1 MREKQ
6 QGKQM
11 KKEQNNK
18 MNETSNPLKDTHI
31 QQPSAADI
39 MLMQAQGKEI
49 PDRKPV
55 QANIQKT
62 PEIDMVISSVVEAR
76 KNQSDAMGNRNKNL
90 AAQVLK
96 IYAVVN
102 GAAGILALTLLDRL
116 GVLAIALAL
125 ASVVASFGI
134 YAAGEALQL
143 LQNISSNTAKAAKR
157 LEQNKI

>member
-55 QANIQKT
+55 QANIQKNARNRYGNQQRCRG
-62 PEIDMVISSVVEAR
+62 EKKSV
-76 KNQSDAMGNRNKNL
+76 
-90 AAQVLK
+90 
-96 IYAVVN
+96 
-102 GAAGILALTLLDRL
+102 
-116 GVLAIALAL
+116 
-125 ASVVASFGI
+125 
-134 YAAGEALQL
+134 
-143 LQNISSNTAKAAKR
+143 
-157 LEQNKI
+157 

>member
-1 MREKQ
+1 MDDR
-6 QGKQM
+6 
-11 KKEQNNK
+11 KKPTQNNP
-18 MNETSNPLKDTHI
+18 M
-31 QQPSAADI
+31 QQLSAADI

-49 PDRKPV
+49 PNRNPIETS
-55 QANIQKT
+55 IQKT

-143 LQNISSNTAKAAKR
+143 LQNISNNTAKAAKR

>member
-1 MREKQ
+1 MDEASRPQKNSCE
-6 QGKQM
+6 
-11 KKEQNNK
+11 
-18 MNETSNPLKDTHI
+18 

-62 PEIDMVISSVVEAR
+62 PEIDTVISSVVAAR
-76 KNQSDAMGNRNKNL
+76 KNQSSAVGNRNKNL

-116 GVLAIALAL
+116 GVLAIVLAL

-134 YAAGEALQL
+134 YAVGEALQL
-143 LQNISSNTAKAAKR
+143 LPNISSNTAKAAKR

>member
-1 MREKQ
+1 MEFATNQ
-6 QGKQM
+6 TTPNSSA
-11 KKEQNNK
+11 E
-18 MNETSNPLKDTHI
+18 
-31 QQPSAADI
+31 QPSAADI

-49 PDRKPV
+49 PDRKLV

-62 PEIDMVISSVVEAR
+62 PEIDTVISSVVAAR
-76 KNQSDAMGNRNKNL
+76 KNQSSAVGNRNKNL

-116 GVLAIALAL
+116 GVLAIVLAL

>member
-1 MREKQ
+1 M
-6 QGKQM
+6 GD
-11 KKEQNNK
+11 
-18 MNETSNPLKDTHI
+18 DTVDEASRP
-31 QQPSAADI
+31 QKNSCERQLSAADI

-49 PDRKPV
+49 PDRKPI

-116 GVLAIALAL
+116 GILAIVLAL

>member
-1 MREKQ
+1 MEFATNQ
-6 QGKQM
+6 TTPNSSA
-11 KKEQNNK
+11 E
-18 MNETSNPLKDTHI
+18 
-31 QQPSAADI
+31 QPSAADI

-62 PEIDMVISSVVEAR
+62 PEIDTVISSVVAAR
-76 KNQSDAMGNRNKNL
+76 KNQSSAVGNRNKNL

-116 GVLAIALAL
+116 GVLAIVLAL

-143 LQNISSNTAKAAKR
+143 LPNISSNTAKAAKR

>member
-1 MREKQ
+1 MEFATNQ
-6 QGKQM
+6 TTPNSSA
-11 KKEQNNK
+11 E
-18 MNETSNPLKDTHI
+18 
-31 QQPSAADI
+31 QPSAADI

-62 PEIDMVISSVVEAR
+62 PEIDTVISSVVAAR
-76 KNQSDAMGNRNKNL
+76 KNQSSAVGNRNKNL

-96 IYAVVN
+96 IYAVIN
-102 GAAGILALTLLDRL
+102 GIAGIWALTLFERM
-116 GVLAIALAL
+116 GTLAIVLVM

>member
-1 MREKQ
+1 M
-6 QGKQM
+6 
-11 KKEQNNK
+11 
-18 MNETSNPLKDTHI
+18 
-31 QQPSAADI
+31 
-39 MLMQAQGKEI
+39 
-49 PDRKPV
+49 
-55 QANIQKT
+55 
-62 PEIDMVISSVVEAR
+62 
-76 KNQSDAMGNRNKNL
+76 

-102 GAAGILALTLLDRL
+102 GAAGILALTLFERM
-116 GVLAIALAL
+116 GTLAIVLAL

>member
-1 MREKQ
+1 MDDR
-6 QGKQM
+6 
-11 KKEQNNK
+11 KKPTQNNP
-18 MNETSNPLKDTHI
+18 M
-31 QQPSAADI
+31 QQLSSADI

>member
-1 MREKQ
+1 MDDR
-6 QGKQM
+6 
-11 KKEQNNK
+11 KKPTQNNP
-18 MNETSNPLKDTHI
+18 MRQL
-31 QQPSAADI
+31 SAADI

-62 PEIDMVISSVVEAR
+62 TEIDMVISSVVEAR

-116 GVLAIALAL
+116 GVLAIVLAL

>member
-1 MREKQ
+1 MDDR
-6 QGKQM
+6 
-11 KKEQNNK
+11 KKPTQNNP
-18 MNETSNPLKDTHI
+18 M
-31 QQPSAADI
+31 QQLSAADI

-49 PDRKPV
+49 PNRKPIETS
-55 QANIQKT
+55 IQKT
-62 PEIDMVISSVVEAR
+62 PEIDTVISSVVEAR

-116 GVLAIALAL
+116 GVLAIVLAL

>member
-1 MREKQ
+1 MEFATNQ
-6 QGKQM
+6 TTPNSSA
-11 KKEQNNK
+11 E
-18 MNETSNPLKDTHI
+18 
-31 QQPSAADI
+31 QPSAADI

-62 PEIDMVISSVVEAR
+62 PEIDTVISSVVAAR
-76 KNQSDAMGNRNKNL
+76 KNQSSAVGNRNKNL

-96 IYAVVN
+96 IYAVIN
-102 GAAGILALTLLDRL
+102 GIAGIWALTLFERM
-116 GVLAIALAL
+116 GTLAIVLVM

-143 LQNISSNTAKAAKR
+143 LPNISSNTAKAAKR

>member
-1 MREKQ
+1 MDDR
-6 QGKQM
+6 
-11 KKEQNNK
+11 KKPTQNNP
-18 MNETSNPLKDTHI
+18 M

-96 IYAVVN
+96 IYAVIN
-102 GAAGILALTLLDRL
+102 GIAGILALTLLDRL
-116 GVLAIALAL
+116 GVLAIVLAL
-125 ASVVASFGI
+125 ASVVAGFGI

-143 LQNISSNTAKAAKR
+143 LPNISSNTAKAAKR

>member
-1 MREKQ
+1 MDEASRPQKNSCER
-6 QGKQM
+6 
-11 KKEQNNK
+11 
-18 MNETSNPLKDTHI
+18 
-31 QQPSAADI
+31 QPSAADI

-49 PDRKPV
+49 PDRKLV

-62 PEIDMVISSVVEAR
+62 PEIDTIISSVVEAR
-76 KNQSDAMGNRNKNL
+76 KNQSDATGNRNKNL

-116 GVLAIALAL
+116 GVLAIVLAL

-143 LQNISSNTAKAAKR
+143 LQNISNNTAKAAKR

>member
-1 MREKQ
+1 MEFATNQ
-6 QGKQM
+6 TTPNSSA
-11 KKEQNNK
+11 E
-18 MNETSNPLKDTHI
+18 
-31 QQPSAADI
+31 QPSAADI
-39 MLMQAQGKEI
+39 MQMQAQGKEI
-49 PDRKPV
+49 PNRKPIETS
-55 QANIQKT
+55 IQKT
-62 PEIDMVISSVVEAR
+62 PEIDTVISSVVEAR

-102 GAAGILALTLLDRL
+102 GAAGILALTLLERL
-116 GVLAIALAL
+116 GVLAIVLAL

>member
-1 MREKQ
+1 MDDR
-6 QGKQM
+6 
-11 KKEQNNK
+11 KKPTQNNP
-18 MNETSNPLKDTHI
+18 M
-31 QQPSAADI
+31 QQLSAADI

-62 PEIDMVISSVVEAR
+62 PEIDTVISSVVVAR

-96 IYAVVN
+96 IYAVIN
-102 GAAGILALTLLDRL
+102 GIAGIWALTLFERM
-116 GVLAIALAL
+116 GTLAIVLAL

-157 LEQNKI
+157 LDHNKI

>member
-1 MREKQ
+1 MDDR
-6 QGKQM
+6 
-11 KKEQNNK
+11 KKPTQNNP
-18 MNETSNPLKDTHI
+18 MRQL
-31 QQPSAADI
+31 SAADI

-116 GVLAIALAL
+116 GVLAIALGL
-125 ASVVASFGI
+125 ASVVAS
-134 YAAGEALQL
+134 
-143 LQNISSNTAKAAKR
+143 
-157 LEQNKI
+157 

>member
-1 MREKQ
+1 MDDR
-6 QGKQM
+6 
-11 KKEQNNK
+11 KKPTQNNP
-18 MNETSNPLKDTHI
+18 M
-31 QQPSAADI
+31 QQLSAADI

-76 KNQSDAMGNRNKNL
+76 KNQSSAVGNRNKNL

-102 GAAGILALTLLDRL
+102 GAAGILALTLLERM
-116 GVLAIALAL
+116 GTLAIVLAL

-143 LQNISSNTAKAAKR
+143 LPNISSNTAKAAKR

>member
-1 MREKQ
+1 MDDR
-6 QGKQM
+6 
-11 KKEQNNK
+11 KKPTQNNP
-18 MNETSNPLKDTHI
+18 M
-31 QQPSAADI
+31 QQLSAADI

-49 PDRKPV
+49 PDRKPI

-62 PEIDMVISSVVEAR
+62 PEIDTVISSVVAAR
-76 KNQSDAMGNRNKNL
+76 KNQSSAVGNRNKNL

-116 GVLAIALAL
+116 GVLAIVLAL
-125 ASVVASFGI
+125 ASILASFGI

>member
-1 MREKQ
+1 MDDR
-6 QGKQM
+6 
-11 KKEQNNK
+11 KKPTQNNP
-18 MNETSNPLKDTHI
+18 M
-31 QQPSAADI
+31 QQLSAADI

-62 PEIDMVISSVVEAR
+62 PEIDTVISSVVEAR

-96 IYAVVN
+96 IYAVIN
-102 GAAGILALTLLDRL
+102 GIAGIWALTLFERM
-116 GVLAIALAL
+116 GTLAIVLAL

>member
-1 MREKQ
+1 MDDR
-6 QGKQM
+6 
-11 KKEQNNK
+11 KKPTQNNP
-18 MNETSNPLKDTHI
+18 M
-31 QQPSAADI
+31 QQLSAADI

>member
-1 MREKQ
+1 MDDR
-6 QGKQM
+6 
-11 KKEQNNK
+11 KKPTQNNP
-18 MNETSNPLKDTHI
+18 M
-31 QQPSAADI
+31 QQLSAADI

-143 LQNISSNTAKAAKR
+143 LQNISNNTAKAAKR

>member
-1 MREKQ
+1 MDDR
-6 QGKQM
+6 
-11 KKEQNNK
+11 KKPTQNNP
-18 MNETSNPLKDTHI
+18 M
-31 QQPSAADI
+31 QQLSAADI

-116 GVLAIALAL
+116 GVLAIVLVM

>member
-1 MREKQ
+1 MDDR
-6 QGKQM
+6 
-11 KKEQNNK
+11 KKPTQNNP
-18 MNETSNPLKDTHI
+18 M
-31 QQPSAADI
+31 QQLSSADI

-116 GVLAIALAL
+116 GVLAIVLAL